1 MKREFIIPKLNIRRF
16 TAELTCV
23 DSNVTQAVNALT
35 TGGYSISREK
45 VSVATLEKK

>member
-1 MKREFIIPKLNIRRF
+1 MKREFVMPELNIRQF
-16 TAELTCV
+16 AAELTCV

-45 VSVATLEKK
+45 VSVAALEKK